1 MAAQQ
6 DILQELPVSLRTEV
20 AIHNCHDLL
29 EMVPFFMDCE
39 KGLIASIVTLLKPT
53 VFLNG
58 EIIIREGET
67 SKGMFFIR

>member
-1 MAAQQ
+1 
-6 DILQELPVSLRTEV
+6 
-20 AIHNCHDLL
+20 
-29 EMVPFFMDCE
+29 MVPFFMDCE
-39 KGLIASIVTLLKPT
+39 KGLVPSIVTLLKPT